1 MPVYAGSVY
10 SKSYITQN
18 SIYPEWAYIDLQYIC
33 SNVSVVYS
41 WVRPMHV
48 GGIQY
53 ARLSKERF
61 SSAGGA
67 SSMAGQMVY
76 VCVRVFFV
84 LCFFSYC
91 I

>member
-1 MPVYAGSVY
+1 
-10 SKSYITQN
+10 
-18 SIYPEWAYIDLQYIC
+18 
-33 SNVSVVYS
+33 
-41 WVRPMHV
+41 MHV

-84 LCFFSYC
+84 LCFFHTAYKC
-91 I
+91 YDCNTVG